1 MTPLQYN
8 EELLTFFKALS
19 EPNRLKIVG
28 LLSQQD
34 LSVEQI
40 AEMIGTSASTASHH
54 LTRLAKAGL
63 VSARSESYY
72 NIYHLEADAIEDMS
86 RRLLAKDALPSV
98 AADLDMDAYDK
109 KVIKN
114 YSNPDG
120 TLKAIPFQQK
130 KMLAV
135 LRYVLRD
142 IEKDVHYT
150 EQQINDILEKYNE
163 DYPRMR
169 REMVDF
175 GFLNRTNNGSEYWRT
190 DKE

>member
-1 MTPLQYN
+1 MPPLQYN
-8 EELLTFFKALS
+8 EELLTFFKALA

-40 AEMIGTSASTASHH
+40 AEMIGVSASTASHH
-54 LTRLAKAGL
+54 LTKLTKAGL
-63 VSARSESYY
+63 VSSHSESYY
-72 NIYHLEADAIEDMS
+72 NIYHLKADVIEGMS
-86 RRLLAKDALPSV
+86 HRLLAKDALPSV
-98 AADLDMDAYDK
+98 AADLDMDAYDR

-142 IEKDVHYT
+142 IEEDVHYT

-163 DYPRMR
+163 DFPPYAPR
-169 REMVDF
+169 
-175 GFLNRTNNGSEYWRT
+175 NG
-190 DKE
+190 

>member
-40 AEMIGTSASTASHH
+40 AEMIGVSTSTASHH
-54 LTRLAKAGL
+54 LTKLTKAGL
-63 VSARSESYY
+63 VKAHSESYY
-72 NIYHLEADAIEDMS
+72 NIYHLEADAIEGMS

-142 IEKDVHYT
+142 IEKDVRYT

-163 DYPRMR
+163 DFPRLR
-169 REMVDF
+169 RELVCF
-175 GFLNRTNNGSEYWRT
+175 GYLNRTNNGSEYWRT
-190 DKE
+190 DNE

>member
-40 AEMIGTSASTASHH
+40 AEMIGVSASTASHH
-54 LTRLAKAGL
+54 LTKLTKAGL
-63 VSARSESYY
+63 VKAHSESYY
-72 NIYHLEADAIEDMS
+72 NIYHLEADAIEGMS

-98 AADLDMDAYDK
+98 AADLDMNAYDK

-142 IEKDVHYT
+142 IEKDVRYT

-163 DYPRMR
+163 DFPRLR
-169 REMVDF
+169 RELVGF
-175 GFLNRTNNGSEYWRT
+175 GYLNRTNNGSEYWRT
-190 DKE
+190 DNE